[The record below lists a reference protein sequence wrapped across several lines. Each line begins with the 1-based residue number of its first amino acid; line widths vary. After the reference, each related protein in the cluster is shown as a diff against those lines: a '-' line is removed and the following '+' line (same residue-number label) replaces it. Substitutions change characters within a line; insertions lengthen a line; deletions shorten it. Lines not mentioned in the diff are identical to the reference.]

1 MTKYWL
7 SMIEVIVDIKL
18 KSIKSGKPISD
29 DVGREII
36 GMLQFEMPGVI
47 ADTYAESGVEQ
58 LLTLNN
64 RKKLPGTMPENQ
76 ITGGSM
82 KKSKIKDKRSKSK
95 KRLKSKK
102 HTKSKRKTKRKTKT
116 FT

>member
-1 MTKYWL
+1 
-7 SMIEVIVDIKL
+7 
-18 KSIKSGKPISD
+18 
-29 DVGREII
+29 
-36 GMLQFEMPGVI
+36 MLQFEMPGVI

-64 RKKLPGTMPENQ
+64 RKKLPWTMPENQ